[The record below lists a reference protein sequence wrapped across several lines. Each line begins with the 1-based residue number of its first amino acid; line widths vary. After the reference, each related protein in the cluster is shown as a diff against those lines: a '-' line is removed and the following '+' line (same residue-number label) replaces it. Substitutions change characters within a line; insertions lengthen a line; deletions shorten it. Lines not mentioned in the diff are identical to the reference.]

1 MEKKKVALEQTKEF
15 KAAISYLEDLVAS
28 FKKGTI
34 VVEQG
39 ENSVILTP
47 APFVNIEIEAKQKG
61 DKEKFSMELS
71 WNTAGTTEESDIMIS
86 STLPQ
91 TKAPSEVE
99 VKEPAKAP
107 AEKSNDTA
115 MQETTQ
121 APTAKPAAAK
131 ADKASETPAK
141 TAQAKKEAPNPVG
154 AASKTPAA
162 KKTSKPRP
170 ASESAP
176 KTAFAKTTSHSAP
189 KPAGNKSDT
198 K

>member
-121 APTAKPAAAK
+121 APTVKPAAAK
-131 ADKASETPAK
+131 AEKASETP
-141 TAQAKKEAPNPVG
+141 AKKEAPNPVG

-162 KKTSKPRP
+162 KKTSKPGP

-176 KTAFAKTTSHSAP
+176 KTAFAKTTSNSAP